1 MRSLTL
7 DNLLGDK
14 HMYATFH
21 DSELESICIDFATRS
36 INFDFMIPCGFLPE
50 NELSYCRGTLEFR
63 EILFYSIEPSTY
75 RSEANDKPALWITSD
90 GALPD
95 SAVEASGELPN
106 DLPEDA
112 FAHYFYSS
120 TTNSFIVVAARE
132 ATFTW
137 Q

>member
-1 MRSLTL
+1 MRSLAL
-7 DNLLGDK
+7 DSLLGDK

-21 DSELESICIDFATRS
+21 DSELESINIDFATRS
-36 INFDFMIPCGFLPE
+36 INLGFMIPCGFLPE
-50 NELSYCRGTLEFR
+50 DELSYRRGTLEFR
-63 EILFYSIEPSTY
+63 EILFYSVEPSIY

-90 GALPD
+90 GPLPD
-95 SAVEASGELPN
+95 SAVEVSGELPD

-112 FAHYFYSS
+112 FAHYFYAS
-120 TTNSFIVVAARE
+120 TTNSFFVVAARE